1 MEQIAQA
8 TTSYISL
15 PKKVVLNTYESE
27 EENQHF
33 YDCSFKIP
41 MDIPAG
47 PTGLYSVTINEAL
60 FYATFP
66 ILAAGDYITFTWSV
80 NTEIKKYTITIDKD
94 YYSLDYLGFIQLL
107 NSFMKTD
114 KCPFVFENSFAANQ
128 IQGFSL
134 TYFSGDISTPSF
146 SPPNTQFKIEYSVNF
161 GYIFNNL
168 SKSVMSSP
176 IKKQI
181 VNADLST
188 SEITTYSI
196 FWSTWRFSGPFC
208 FILNSNMIPEVPTVN
223 EAGQCFNMSLLT
235 YNTLP
240 STRSI
245 VQMAGTM
252 RCVSSNITN
261 LRFQLI
267 NDQGELIKN
276 KSPIYLQVSVEPYIP
291 VGSNTQYYQNRF

>member
-15 PKKVVLNTYESE
+15 PKKVVLNTYESD

-66 ILAAGDYITFTWSV
+66 ILTVGDYITFTWRENS
-80 NTEIKKYTITIDKD
+80 EAKKYTVTIDKD

-107 NSFMKTD
+107 NFSMRSEE
-114 KCPFVFENSFAANQ
+114 CPFEFKNDFAASQ
-128 IQGFSL
+128 IQGFYLGYFFGDL
-134 TYFSGDISTPSF
+134 TTPSF
-146 SPPNTQFKIEYSVNF
+146 TPPNTQFKIEYSVNF

-168 SKSVMSSP
+168 SKSVTSSP

-181 VNADLST
+181 SDLDST
-188 SEITTYSI
+188 TEITTYSI
-196 FWSTWRFSGPFC
+196 YWPTWRFSGPFC

-223 EAGQCFNMSLLT
+223 EAGQSFNMSLLT

-252 RCVSSNITN
+252 RCISSNITN

-267 NDQGELIKN
+267 NDQGELVKN

-291 VGSNTQYYQNRF
+291 VGSNTQYYQNNF

>member
-27 EENQHF
+27 DENQHF

-47 PTGLYSVTINEAL
+47 PTGLYSVTVNEAL

-66 ILAAGDYITFTWSV
+66 ILTKDDYMKIKWKEGV
-80 NTEIKKYTITIDKD
+80 NEKEYTITPSLDI
-94 YYSLDYLGFIQLL
+94 YSLDVIFFIQMM
-107 NSFMKTD
+107 NSFMKS
-114 KCPFVFENSFAANQ
+114 KNCPFVFETVNMSSLAQ
-128 IQGFSL
+128 EICL
-134 TYFSGDISTPSF
+134 TYYFGDNTIT
-146 SPPNTQFKIEYSVNF
+146 PPNTLFSIEYSANF
-161 GYIFNNL
+161 GYVFNNL
-168 SKSVMSSP
+168 NKSVKSSP
-176 IKKQI
+176 YVKKG
-181 VNADLST
+181 
-188 SEITTYSI
+188 ITDINTYAIS
-196 FWSTWRFSGPFC
+196 WPYLRFTGPFC

-223 EAGQCFNMSLLT
+223 EAGQTFNMSLLT
-235 YNTLP
+235 YNTIP
-240 STRSI
+240 SMTSI

-252 RCVSSNITN
+252 RCISSNITN

-267 NDQGELIKN
+267 NDQGNLVKN